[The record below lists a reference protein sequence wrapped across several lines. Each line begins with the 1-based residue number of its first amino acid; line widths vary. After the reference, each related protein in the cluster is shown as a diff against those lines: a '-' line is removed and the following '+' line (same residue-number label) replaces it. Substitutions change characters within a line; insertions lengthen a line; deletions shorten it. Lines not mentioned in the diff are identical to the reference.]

1 MFGSPIGLSPILL
14 RRRRHRLAQQKYEL
28 YLNICD
34 WGNLNHSL
42 ISCKHSAVQG
52 SKDGW
57 CKLLICISYISMNTC
72 NFSFILKSSFW
83 YPVWTT
89 CRAFYPWM
97 SAFFIWLV
105 LMASVASL
113 VLMSSVVWSLS
124 VSAGCNILLFCFS
137 FYHFFCFCFVWC
149 VNRQLR

>member
-72 NFSFILKSSFW
+72 NFSFILKSFLIPSMDHLQSLLSLNECILHLTGFDGLGCISCFDEQCCLVTISFSW
-83 YPVWTT
+83 LQYFIVL
-89 CRAFYPWM
+89 
-97 SAFFIWLV
+97 FFL
-105 LMASVASL
+105 LPL
-113 VLMSSVVWSLS
+113 FLF
-124 VSAGCNILLFCFS
+124 LFCLM
-137 FYHFFCFCFVWC
+137 C
-149 VNRQLR
+149 